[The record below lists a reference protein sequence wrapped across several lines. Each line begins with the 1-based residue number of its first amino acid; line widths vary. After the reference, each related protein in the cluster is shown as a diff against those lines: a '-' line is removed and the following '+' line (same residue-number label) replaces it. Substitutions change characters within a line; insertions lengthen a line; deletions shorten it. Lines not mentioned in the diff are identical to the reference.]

1 MKILLLTDIPPC
13 RNFTAGLVLDRLVSF
28 LPPEQI
34 ALCAVVNPVLNPE
47 IPAELEFLPK
57 LILKK
62 PREASVRI
70 SPHKAGDLLAF
81 AFELIQSA
89 RVRYGLLPQIV
100 AFAKQQQV
108 DAIWV
113 VLQGQ
118 TMVRL
123 ARQASQ
129 ELAIPLLTQVW
140 DPFGWWLR
148 ANKIDG
154 ITQRRLLTE
163 FDKVIRHSASCAT
176 ASWAMSEVYSNQYG
190 VRNQPVISGLPRELA
205 IEPATHPHVGDE
217 FIIGMAGQF
226 YAQAE
231 WGCLI
236 HTLNQVNWTI
246 AGRRIRIRVMGGG
259 FQSFTQSPANFEYLG
274 WQSQEETIRLLSEA
288 DLLYMPYWFSEEFRE
303 ESSSSFPSKL
313 VTYFASGRPVFC
325 HAPAYASPTKYIKRY
340 EAGYLCESLDPSTV
354 LKHLESAITDTEC
367 YRKMAANG
375 TACFMR
381 DFTLEHMKK
390 TFLQFLNIQAANQ
403 ARPIN

>member
-1 MKILLLTDIPPC
+1 MKVLLLTDIPPC
-13 RNFTAGLVLDRLVSF
+13 KNFTAGLVLDRLVSF
-28 LPPEQI
+28 LSPKQI
-34 ALCAVVNPVLNPE
+34 ALCAVVNPAINPE
-47 IPAELEFLPK
+47 IPRELESLPK

-70 SPHKAGDLLAF
+70 FPRKAGDLSAF

-89 RVRYGLLPQIV
+89 RVRYELLPQIV

-123 ARQASQ
+123 ARQVS
-129 ELAIPLLTQVW
+129 LKLGLPLLTQVW

-148 ANKIDG
+148 ANQIDG

-163 FDKVIRHSASCAT
+163 FNEVVQHSASCAT
-176 ASWAMSEVYSNQYG
+176 ASWAMSETYSNQYG
-190 VRNQPVISGLPRELA
+190 VRNQPVIAGLPRELA
-205 IEPATHPHVGDE
+205 LEPAVSLHASDE

-231 WGCLI
+231 WSCLI
-236 HTLNQVNWTI
+236 QTLNQVNWKI
-246 AGRRIRIRVMGGG
+246 AGKRIRIRVMGGG
-259 FQSFTQSPANFEYLG
+259 FQSFTQFPANFEYLG
-274 WQSQEETIRLLSEA
+274 WQSQEDTIRLLSET

-313 VTYFASGRPVFC
+313 VTYFAAGRPVFC
-325 HAPAYASPTKYIKRY
+325 HAPAYASPAKYIKQH
-340 EAGYLCESLDPSTV
+340 EAGYLCESLDPLAV
-354 LKHLESAITDTEC
+354 LKYLEHAITDTEY
-367 YRKMAANG
+367 YRKVASNG
-375 TACFMR
+375 TSCFMR
-381 DFTLEHMKK
+381 DFTLERMKE
-390 TFLQFLNIQAANQ
+390 TFMQFLNIQTAAQ
-403 ARPIN
+403 ARFVN

>member
-1 MKILLLTDIPPC
+1 MKVLLLTDIPPC

-28 LPPEQI
+28 LPTDKI
-34 ALCAVVNPVLNPE
+34 ALCAVVNPSLNPE
-47 IPAELEFLPK
+47 IPAELGSLPK

-70 SPHKAGDLLAF
+70 FPGKMGDLSAF
-81 AFELIQSA
+81 IYELIQSA
-89 RVRYGLLPQIV
+89 RVRYELLPQIV

-108 DAIWV
+108 DAVWV

-123 ARQASQ
+123 ARQLSRK
-129 ELAIPLLTQVW
+129 LGLPLLTQVW

-148 ANKIDG
+148 ASRIDD

-163 FDKVIRHSASCAT
+163 FDNVIRYSASCAT
-176 ASWAMSEVYSNQYG
+176 ASWAMSETYSNQYG
-190 VRNQPVISGLPRELA
+190 VRNQPVIAGLPRELA
-205 IEPATHPHVGDE
+205 REPAKCPHAGDE

-231 WGCLI
+231 WSSLI

-313 VTYFASGRPVFC
+313 VTYFAAGRPVFC
-325 HAPAYASPTKYIKRY
+325 HAPAYSSPAKYIKQH
-340 EAGYLCESLDPSTV
+340 EAGYLCESLDPPAI
-354 LKHLESAITDTEC
+354 LKHLEHAIADMEHYC
-367 YRKMAANG
+367 KVASNG
-375 TACFMR
+375 TFCFMR
-381 DFTLEHMKK
+381 DFTLERMKE
-390 TFLQFLNIQAANQ
+390 TFLQFLNIQTTTQYADH
-403 ARPIN
+403 